1 MIKSIRHL
9 RGTRDEW
16 QACDAVIPDGEIA
29 ILKSAEGISK
39 IKVGNGLDTFSNL
52 PAITGETVS
61 VNNRESNITL
71 LHGRSYRL
79 GEIAE
84 LNIKIPNSPDEDYYA
99 EISFD
104 SGNDATELSF
114 STKVRLTGDNV
125 ADEELM
131 PRPKTHYT
139 IFIWY
144 DGELQGIVRGLPNA

>member
-9 RGTRDEW
+9 RGTDAEW
-16 QACDAVIPDGEIA
+16 QAHDTVIPDGEIA
-29 ILKSAEGISK
+29 ILKTKDGIPK
-39 IKVGNGLDTFSNL
+39 IKIGNGSDAFSKL
-52 PAITGETVS
+52 PALTGETVITHEGS
-61 VNNRESNITL
+61 VTL

-79 GEIAE
+79 GERAE
-84 LNIKIPNSPDEDYYA
+84 LNISIPHSVDDDYYS

-104 SGNDATELSF
+104 SGDDSTEIRFNSR
-114 STKVRLTGDNV
+114 VRLTGDNV